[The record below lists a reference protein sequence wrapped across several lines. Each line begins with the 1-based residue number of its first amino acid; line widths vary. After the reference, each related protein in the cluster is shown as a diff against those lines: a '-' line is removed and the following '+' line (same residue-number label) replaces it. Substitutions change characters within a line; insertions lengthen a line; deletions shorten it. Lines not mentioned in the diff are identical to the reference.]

1 MVLRS
6 NETSQTWRYL
16 FRTILQNES
25 WNFCQNLTVVTFGSE
40 IKGLIKLWQKECLW
54 MRGVKHGFISDI
66 N

>member
-40 IKGLIKLWQKECLW
+40 IKG
-54 MRGVKHGFISDI
+54 
-66 N
+66 